1 MSGVL
6 PVLLGRATK
15 VAGIVMRSPKEYI
28 CLMKLHEEITD
39 EELEWGLSHFIGEV
53 YQTPPVRSSV
63 ARRPR
68 IRTIYE
74 LEVIERLGKDVLMRI
89 ASSGGTYIRKLC
101 HDMGIL
107 LGIGAHMQELRRTR
121 SGIIT
126 EKEAYPLID
135 VYWASWLW
143 RNDEDDRELKKIIR
157 PVEDILALLPRI
169 EILDTAVDAICHGAS
184 LAAPGIAKINT
195 QIKKGDVVGVFTLKG
210 EAVALGVALKSTEEV
225 LREGGIVVKTERV
238 IMERG
243 TYPSVWRRV
252 KRHKDTNK

>member
-15 VAGIVMRSPKEYI
+15 CAGIVMRSPKEYV
-28 CLMKLHEEITD
+28 CLMRLHGDASD
-39 EELEWGLSHFIGEV
+39 EELEWALSQFVGEI

-68 IRTIYE
+68 IRTVYE
-74 LEVIERLGKDVLMRI
+74 IEVLERAGREILMRI
-89 ASSGGTYIRKLC
+89 ASSGGTYIRKIC
-101 HDMGIL
+101 HDLGLL

-126 EKEAYPLID
+126 ENEAYPLID
-135 VYWASWLW
+135 VYWSSWLW
-143 RNDEDDRELKKIIR
+143 RNEGDDSELKRVVR
-157 PVEDILALLPRI
+157 PLEDLLAPLPRV

-184 LAAPGIAKINT
+184 LAVPGIARIDSKI
-195 QIKKGDVVGVFTLKG
+195 KRGDLVGVFTLKG
-210 EAVALGVALKSTEEV
+210 ECVSIGTALKSTEEI
-225 LREGGIVVKTERV
+225 LKGGGIAIKTDRV

-243 TYPSVWRRV
+243 TYPSVWRRA
-252 KRHKDTNK
+252 KKTQKN